1 MAAVTCLPTRT
12 PSVESSPAGKTRRP
26 GQFQGMALPRN
37 QRLEEEVKNCTRRRK
52 SSDQ

>member
-1 MAAVTCLPTRT
+1 MVAVTCLPTWT
-12 PSVESSPAGKTRRP
+12 PSAESSPAGKTCRP

-37 QRLEEEVKNCTRRRK
+37 QRLEEEKNCTRRRK

>member
-1 MAAVTCLPTRT
+1 MAAVTWPPTWM
-12 PSVESSPAGKTRRP
+12 PSAESSSAGKTCRL

-37 QRLEEEVKNCTRRRK
+37 QRLEEEVKNCTGRRK